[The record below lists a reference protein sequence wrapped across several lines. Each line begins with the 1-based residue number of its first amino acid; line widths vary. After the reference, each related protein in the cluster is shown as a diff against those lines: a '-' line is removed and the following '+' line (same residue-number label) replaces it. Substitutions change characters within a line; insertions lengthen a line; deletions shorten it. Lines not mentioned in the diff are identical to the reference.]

1 MAGAS
6 GPTTLR
12 QVALAAGSN
21 LDATLAFWD
30 TMLGLP
36 THARFDPPG
45 IAFIRAGPVRLFFSP
60 GSAPAAIYLD
70 VPDVDALHAD
80 LVERGVVFDAPPTVL
95 HVDTAGQFGP
105 AGESEWM
112 AFVKDPAGNTVGLV
126 TRRS

>member
-1 MAGAS
+1 MAAV
-6 GPTTLR
+6 GPATLR
-12 QVALAAGSN
+12 QVALAAGTN

-30 TMLGLP
+30 AMLGLP

-45 IAFIRAGPVRLFFSP
+45 IAFIYAGQVRLFFSLGSTP
-60 GSAPAAIYLD
+60 GTVYLD

-80 LVERGVVFDAPPTVL
+80 LTDRGVAFDSPPALL
-95 HVDTAGQFGP
+95 HTDTDGTFGP

-112 AFVKDPAGNTVGLV
+112 AFLKDPAGNTIGLV